1 MNSYLNTLNGQ
12 AELKD
17 YYGENDDYVNK
28 ALRKIRK
35 KRMQTRGVPMDTN
48 EEQDIEDQ
56 QP

>member
-1 MNSYLNTLNGQ
+1 MNGQ

-17 YYGENDDYVNK
+17 NYVDNTDAVNK

-35 KRMQTRGVPMDTN
+35 KRMAKREVPLQNDTDEN
-48 EEQDIEDQ
+48 NLEDQ